1 MTIHQK
7 SAPQL
12 GKKPLILIAVCT
24 RNLAVFEANC
34 ARGIAQLSYPS
45 GYRYELLVVENRREP
60 SGALNP
66 IGADIPV
73 RYFLEKQLGLSAARN
88 RVFAEAQKCNADWL
102 ALLDDDVVPMDSW
115 LDEYVRAIQSMPDAK
130 LLYGQ
135 YWYRFPNGYSLATER
150 DPDSFEAMIE
160 KPVRFGGG
168 NLLMHRSL
176 YSVHGVRFD
185 PRFDGCGSEDTDLRR
200 QAAEYGIDAVPVPR
214 AVIQEEIT
222 TLRATLASGFH
233 RKLDAG
239 VSGIVMLKKYSSPLA
254 FTVGVLMQLPRRLI
268 HLLRHWGRVVK
279 ASSIRAE
286 NREEILDVAIAD
298 LAVFLGLIMG
308 LCGYRGTYY
317 SRNEE

>member
-1 MTIHQK
+1 M
-7 SAPQL
+7 
-12 GKKPLILIAVCT
+12 GNKPLILIAICT
-24 RNLAVFEANC
+24 RKLAVFEANC
-34 ARGIAQLSYPS
+34 ARGIAQLSFPA
-45 GYRYELLVVENRREP
+45 GYRYELLLVENRRVH
-60 SGALNP
+60 SGDLNP
-66 IGADIPV
+66 IGVDIPV
-73 RYFLEKQLGLSAARN
+73 RCVLQRQLGLSSARN
-88 RVFAEAQKCNADWL
+88 RVFIEAQKCNADWL

-115 LDEYVRAIQSMPDAK
+115 LEEYVCAIQSMPDAK
-130 LLYGQ
+130 LFYGQ

-150 DPDSFEAMIE
+150 DPDSFEAVIK

-168 NLLMHRSL
+168 NLMMHKSL

-185 PRFDGCGSEDTDLRR
+185 PRFDGCGSEDIDLRH

-254 FTVGVLMQLPRRLI
+254 FTVGILMQLPKRFI

-279 ASSIRAE
+279 ASAIRAE
-286 NREEILDVAIAD
+286 NRDEILDLAIAD
-298 LAVFLGLIMG
+298 LAMFLGLILG

>member
-1 MTIHQK
+1 M
-7 SAPQL
+7 
-12 GKKPLILIAVCT
+12 CT

-168 NLLMHRSL
+168 
-176 YSVHGVRFD
+176 HGH
-185 PRFDGCGSEDTDLRR
+185 
-200 QAAEYGIDAVPVPR
+200 
-214 AVIQEEIT
+214 
-222 TLRATLASGFH
+222 LRAP
-233 RKLDAG
+233 AG
-239 VSGIVMLKKYSSPLA
+239 ARRHPQPAKAVDQQA
-254 FTVGVLMQLPRRLI
+254 VGVGAGAQGRQR
-268 HLLRHWGRVVK
+268 GRV
-279 ASSIRAE
+279 
-286 NREEILDVAIAD
+286 
-298 LAVFLGLIMG
+298 
-308 LCGYRGTYY
+308 
-317 SRNEE
+317 

>member
-1 MTIHQK
+1 MIYQK

-12 GKKPLILIAVCT
+12 GNKPLILIAICT
-24 RNLAVFEANC
+24 RKLAVFEANC

-45 GYRYELLVVENRREP
+45 GYRYELLVVENRRE
-60 SGALNP
+60 SSSALNP
-66 IGADIPV
+66 IGIDIPV
-73 RYFLEKQLGLSAARN
+73 HHVLERQLGLSAARN
-88 RVFAEAQKCNADWL
+88 RVFTEAKKRNADWL

-115 LDEYVRAIQSMPDAK
+115 LDEYVRAIQFMPDAK
-130 LLYGQ
+130 LFHGQ

-168 NLLMHRSL
+168 NLLMHKSL

-222 TLRATLASGFH
+222 MLRATLASGFH

-254 FTVGVLMQLPRRLI
+254 FTVGVLMQLPRRFI

-279 ASSIRAE
+279 ASAIRAE

-298 LAVFLGLIMG
+298 LAVFLGLITG